1 MNKHDKY
8 HESLNTAAEKYVSKH
23 YYKNAWKTEK
33 KTFLAGAKWV
43 IRNPNWISINEKF
56 PTPND
61 GHFFV
66 LWEDGLPDIGYIG
79 AELDVIETIRD
90 RPTSVYTG
98 DEGHSIEWWM
108 PIPEYTDEMNKVMRG
123 LQ

>member
-66 LWEDGLPDIGYIG
+66 LWEDGLPDIDGKFRVH
-79 AELDVIETIRD
+79 ELARYD
-90 RPTSVYTG
+90 RGIDDSRWVNVHSEFQIKFCPMCG
-98 DEGHSIEWWM
+98 DKI
-108 PIPEYTDEMNKVMRG
+108 
-123 LQ
+123 